1 MVLVHGGI
9 FLMGSPKDEVDRL
22 DWESPQHEVRVAS
35 FLMAKYPITQAQWRV
50 VANLPKVKV
59 DLNSD
64 PSNFKGDNRP
74 VEQVNW
80 HEAVEFC
87 DRLSR
92 LTGREYRLP
101 SEAEW
106 EYACRAGTTTPFHVG
121 ETLTTDLANYRGVND
136 DSLRWKG
143 NYDQGPKG
151 IYRQETT
158 EVGSFPPNAFG
169 LYDMHG
175 NVWEWCQDH
184 WHDNYKDAPRD
195 GKPWLFPEEKKSGND
210 HDRVVRGGSWG
221 LNPRNCRSACRYLA
235 NPDNRYDPYGFRVVC
250 SAARAL
256 P

>member
-1 MVLVHGGI
+1 
-9 FLMGSPKDEVDRL
+9 MGSPEDEVDRY
-22 DWESPQHEVRVAS
+22 DDEGPQHEVRVAS
-35 FLMAKYPITQAQWRV
+35 FFMAKYPITQAQWRV
-50 VANLPKVKV
+50 VADFPKVKV
-59 DLNSD
+59 DLNPD

-74 VEQVNW
+74 VEQVSW

-121 ETLTTDLANYRGVND
+121 ETLTTDLANYNGD
-136 DSLRWKG
+136 YT
-143 NYDQGPKG
+143 YDQGPKG
-151 IYRQETT
+151 IYREETT

-184 WHDNYKDAPRD
+184 WHENYSEDPPRD
-195 GKPWLFPEEKKSGND
+195 GSAWLFSEERKSEDEHN
-210 HDRVVRGGSWG
+210 RVVRGGSWYH
-221 LNPRNCRSACRYLA
+221 LPRDCRSACRHL
-235 NPDNRYDPYGFRVVC
+235 NGPDVRTDSYGFRVVC